1 MKKNQ
6 QGMTFFGV
14 MFVGM
19 AVVLGAILVMK
30 LIPPYLEF
38 WSVQKI
44 IGVMAKDSALPGMTP
59 QEVRTSFDRR
69 AVIDNIKV
77 INGKDLDVTKDR
89 GETVVSAEY
98 SVTVPVAGNLSAL
111 IEFKASTQGSKSQ

>member
-44 IGVMAKDSALPGMTP
+44 IGVMAKDPALPGMTP
-59 QEVRTSFDRR
+59 QEVRSSFARR
-69 AVIDNIKV
+69 AVIDNVKV
-77 INGKDLDVTKDR
+77 IAGKDLDVTKDR